1 MIVGRIL
8 IFAILIWTF
17 VYTVSFGI
25 WTWKKENKLGAV
37 MVFVLALT
45 TIVLPIYSIYFRK

>member
-25 WTWKKENKLGAV
+25 WTWKRENKLGAV
-37 MVFVLALT
+37 MVFVLAFT

>member
-1 MIVGRIL
+1 MLAGRIV
-8 IFAILIWTF
+8 IFAILIWTS

-45 TIVLPIYSIYFRK
+45 TIALPIYSIYFRK